1 LGGGVLPWLVGVIAS
16 QSHSLRAAFLLPL
29 TVSLIMALL
38 SLRARPQASAPAL

>member
-1 LGGGVLPWLVGVIAS
+1 VGIIAS

-38 SLRARPQASAPAL
+38 SLRAHPRPSTPAPL